1 MVYIYWK
8 VIFLMIHSYSSL
20 FTLLKAAP
28 RFTMENDIFWCACSS
43 SASWW
48 DSKWTRLAPEK
59 YLKSPK
65 DFGPA
70 DLQCLGPIL
79 DLRLCPLPACIPE
92 HKEVWT
98 QGKQWA
104 KSTYFC
110 PDKRHCF
117 CGRQESLWLLHSR
130 VETTLLQRQDM
141 VFRKGGLFLAP
152 VNPPAQWEPRG
163 LDCWGDKLLLL

>member
-1 MVYIYWK
+1 M
-8 VIFLMIHSYSSL
+8 IFLIIHSYSSL
-20 FTLLKAAP
+20 FTLKAAP
-28 RFTMENDIFWCACSS
+28 WWRMISSWCACSN

-65 DFGPA
+65 DFDPA

-79 DLRLCPLPACIPE
+79 GLRLCPLPACIHE

-104 KSTYFC
+104 KGTFFW
-110 PDKRHCF
+110 PDKRHCL
-117 CGRQESLWLLHSR
+117 CERQESLWSLHSR

-141 VFRKGGLFLAP
+141 NFRKGGLFLAP

-163 LDCWGDKLLLL
+163 LDYWGDKLLLL